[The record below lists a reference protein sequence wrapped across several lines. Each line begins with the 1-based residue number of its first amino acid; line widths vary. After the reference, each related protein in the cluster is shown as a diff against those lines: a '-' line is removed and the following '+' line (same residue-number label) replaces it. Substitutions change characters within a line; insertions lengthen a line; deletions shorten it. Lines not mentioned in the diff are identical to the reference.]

1 LLLKQ
6 ITVIIVFIKKETMKL
21 SGNTVLITGG
31 GSGIGWALTERFLK
45 AGSEVII
52 CGRREDKLK
61 EARQKYPKL
70 HTRTCDLIK
79 EADRISLF
87 NWITSEF
94 PTMNVLINNAGIQR
108 RVQLLENKEEWSKFH
123 QEIAINM
130 EAPIHLSTLF
140 IPHLMGKKEA
150 FIINITSGLAFTPA
164 AWVPVYSAT
173 KAALHSFTMTLR
185 HQLSKTNVKVVEVA
199 PPAVQTDLGGA
210 GLHTF
215 GVPLDEFADAAIQK
229 LEKGEQEF
237 GYETS
242 EKARTASRAEIDEI
256 FAKLNSR

>member
-1 LLLKQ
+1 
-6 ITVIIVFIKKETMKL
+6 MKL
-21 SGNTVLITGG
+21 SGNTILITGG
-31 GSGIGWALTERFLK
+31 GSGIGWALTERFLN
-45 AGSEVII
+45 AGNEVII

-70 HTRTCDLIK
+70 HTRPCDLVK
-79 EADRISLF
+79 ESDRVSLF
-87 NWITSEF
+87 NWITAEF
-94 PTMNVLINNAGIQR
+94 PDMNMLINNAGVQR
-108 RVQLLENKEEWSKFH
+108 RVQLLDNKEEWKEFH

-140 IPHLMGKKEA
+140 IPHLLEKKEA
-150 FIINITSGLAFTPA
+150 YIVNITSGLAFTPA

-185 HQLSKTNVKVVEVA
+185 HQLSKTSLKVIEVA

-215 GVPLDEFADAAIQK
+215 GVPLNEFADTVMQN

-237 GYETS
+237 GYGTS
-242 EKARTASRAEIDEI
+242 EKARTASRAELDEI
-256 FAKLNSR
+256 FIKLNSR